1 MTGEA
6 TDQAL
11 LDRFNRGDVEALGE
25 LAARYEQGL
34 LGLACGLL
42 GGRAELARDAV
53 QDAWVRVIKYGRGFT
68 GKSSVR
74 TWLYRIV
81 INRCRDLRA
90 ARASHVESL
99 LAAKEEA
106 DRSMLADPSGGTTG
120 AELNGTLRRA
130 VDALPPASRLIL
142 LLSYHHGLTHE
153 QTAEILEIPV
163 GTLKSRLHSALQ
175 SLRQALQREEA
186 P

>member
-1 MTGEA
+1 
-6 TDQAL
+6 
-11 LDRFNRGDVEALGE
+11 
-25 LAARYEQGL
+25 
-34 LGLACGLL
+34 
-42 GGRAELARDAV
+42 
-53 QDAWVRVIKYGRGFT
+53 
-68 GKSSVR
+68 
-74 TWLYRIV
+74 V